1 MRRRRIAALALA
13 AALATAATAGAAGST
28 ARPAAS
34 AAADAENGFALAL
47 LTHLG
52 GDGNVIYSPYSI
64 ATALAMVDAGAQG
77 STAAQIDRLLG
88 APTAAAAVSDARAL
102 RAAVD
107 AAAGGE
113 SVPPGAGAP
122 TLEVANALWT
132 QTGVPIEAPFVSALT
147 DGFGAPPR
155 ATGFR
160 SAPDSARLAI
170 DGWVS
175 QHTAGLIPS
184 LLPPGSLSPATVFV
198 LANAIYLKARWAS
211 PFNKA
216 LTHPAPF
223 TTAAGQRVTA
233 QFMTANN
240 AGFAYAATPGYQAV
254 DLPYRSSSLSL
265 LAILPTAG
273 TLTGL
278 HLDAA
283 ALDSLAG
290 SLRLR
295 RVDLLMPKI
304 HLRTQTALNGPLE
317 ALGMTSA
324 FGPSADLRGITRQVP
339 LSISLVEH
347 AADLKVDEQ
356 GTVAAAATGIVGPTA
371 IALPPGRPVTVDVDH
386 PYLLLLRDD
395 RSGAV
400 LFVARV
406 ADPDSP

>member
-1 MRRRRIAALALA
+1 MA
-13 AALATAATAGAAGST
+13 AAAGAAGSG
-28 ARPAAS
+28 ARPAAW

-47 LTHLG
+47 LAHLG
-52 GDGNVIYSPYSI
+52 GAGNVIYSPYSI

-77 STAAQIDRLLG
+77 STAAQIDRVLG
-88 APTAAAAVSDARAL
+88 ARTAAAAVSDARTL

-107 AAAGGE
+107 ASAGGGE

-132 QTGVPIEAPFVSALT
+132 QTGVTIEAPFATALAN
-147 DGFGAPPR
+147 GFSAPPQ
-155 ATGFR
+155 ATDFR
-160 SAPDSARLAI
+160 TAPESARQKI
-170 DGWVS
+170 NGWVS

-184 LLPPGSLSPATVFV
+184 LLPPGSVGPATVFV
-198 LANAIYLKARWAS
+198 LANAIYLKAHWAA
-211 PFNKA
+211 PFETA

-223 TTAAGQRVTA
+223 MTAAGRRVTA
-233 QFMTANN
+233 QFMTAED
-240 AGFAYAATPGYQAV
+240 AGFAYAATPRYQAV
-254 DLPYRSSSLSL
+254 DLPYRSSTLSL
-265 LAILPTAG
+265 LAILPSAG

-283 ALDSLAG
+283 ALDSLVG

-339 LSISLVEH
+339 LAISLVEH
-347 AADLKVDEQ
+347 AADLKVDEE

-371 IALPPGRPVTVDVDH
+371 IALPPGSPVTVDLDH

-395 RSGAV
+395 SSGAV

-406 ADPDSP
+406 ADPENP